1 MKLANLFKALCTVII
16 VLAAQLGAFAQV
28 TTSAIAG
35 IITDA
40 KGEALIGANVVA
52 VHVPSGTNYGTATDL
67 DGSYRIPGMR
77 VGGPYK
83 ITVTYTGFSD
93 QVKENI
99 YISLGTAATLNFALE
114 EQAVV
119 LDELLISART
129 SSIFSGDR
137 TGAAAQF
144 DSDAINSL
152 PTIGRTIDDITK
164 YNAYS
169 NGRSFAGQ
177 DSRFNNI
184 TIDGSV
190 FNNGFGLGSSA
201 SAGGRTGTTA
211 ISLDALEEIQ
221 INIAP
226 FDVRQSG
233 FVGAG
238 INAVTRSGTNEF
250 SGSVY
255 HLLRNSNP
263 DKSLGI
269 NLLGKKADGQDIP
282 KVNVDEKTTG
292 FRFGGPIIKNKL
304 FFFFN
309 GEQFASSNP
318 ALTWQLNRAGA
329 TGNVSRVTEADLL
342 DLSSFMKTN
351 FNYDMGALD
360 NFNNDV
366 TSKKGLIRLDYNI
379 SQKHKAS
386 LRYSIHN
393 SESEQ
398 VISSSNSSN
407 TAGNGNRQ
415 NSALAISAENTGY
428 LIQDNTRSAAFELNS
443 VLGNKTSNNFV
454 ATFNKQIED
463 RTYRTDVFPTV
474 DILKDGTTY
483 TTIGFDPFTPNNKLN
498 YSTLNITNN
507 FNISAKKHYFTLGLA
522 YEYFES
528 NNVFYPSSNGVY
540 VYNSIADFKTAA
552 LAFKNDPNAA
562 TSPVAFNRYNLRY
575 SLLPGGIEP
584 LQVLKVS
591 TYSAYA
597 QDELQVSKRFKL
609 IYGIRGDVF
618 QYNNATAADFFNPV
632 VAGLTFKDEDGNNL
646 KINTS
651 AFPKTSLLL
660 SPRLGFN
667 LDVKG
672 NQKTQLRGGTGIFVS
687 RIPQVLVSNQ
697 LGNNG
702 VNTALINVTG
712 AATSAYPFTTDP
724 SRFAP
729 TNTDITKLPPYVIN
743 ASKEDLKYP
752 MSWKSNLAID
762 QQLPLGLIGTLEAV
776 YNKTLQGLRYIDANL
791 KGPDRNLV
799 GADTR
804 DRFPASGVTSTGS
817 GAANTV
823 AIARFINPTIS
834 NSFILANTT
843 EGYAYSF
850 TAKLE
855 KPATKG
861 FGGMIGYTY
870 SKATDLQSVGST
882 VQANAPTVGGQNFL
896 EASYSDNDLRSRF
909 VGYLSYRI
917 NYGGKL
923 GGGTEITFGMVSASG
938 SKINYTFGNDLNGDG
953 QINDLI
959 YVPNAATELTFASLT
974 SGGKT
979 FTPAEQQAAFDKFIE
994 ADEYLK
1000 TRRGQYA
1007 ERNGGYLPN
1016 LTRMDLTVMQELHI
1030 KVGGVRNTFQIRA
1043 DILNFGNMLNNEWGV
1058 GQQIT
1063 SGSFN
1068 NANPL
1073 TVASVAADGTPNLR
1087 MATRIVGG
1095 QTILLDTPFVKSI
1108 NVNNVWQA
1116 QLGVRYIFN

>member
-16 VLAAQLGAFAQV
+16 ILAAQLGAFAQV
-28 TTSAIAG
+28 TTSAMTG
-35 IITDA
+35 IITDT

-52 VHVPSGTNYGTATDL
+52 VHVPSGTSYGAATDL
-67 DGSYRIPGMR
+67 DGSFRMPGMR

-83 ITVTYTGFSD
+83 ITVTYTGFAD
-93 QVKENI
+93 QVKDDI
-99 YISLGTAATLNFALE
+99 YLSLGTPATINFALAD
-114 EQAVV
+114 QAV
-119 LDELLISART
+119 LLEDVVISAGKN
-129 SSIFSGDR
+129 SIFSGSR

-144 DSDAINSL
+144 DSKSINSL

-201 SAGGRTGTTA
+201 QAGGRTGTTA
-211 ISLDALEEIQ
+211 ISLDAVEEVQ
-221 INIAP
+221 VNIAP

-255 HLLRNSNP
+255 HIFRNS
-263 DKSLGI
+263 DLVGE
-269 NLLGKKADGQDIP
+269 KADGITLSP
-282 KVNVDEKTTG
+282 KPFIDEKTTG
-292 FRFGGPIIKNKL
+292 FRLGGPIVKNKL
-304 FFFFN
+304 FFFGN
-309 GEQFASSNP
+309 YEQFTGTNP
-318 ALTWQLNRAGA
+318 ALSWQLNRPGA
-329 TGNVSRVTEADLL
+329 TGNVSRVTEADLQ

-351 FNYDMGALD
+351 FNYDMGLLD

-366 TSKKGLIRLDYNI
+366 TSKKFLVRLDYNL

-386 LRYSIHN
+386 LRYSQHD

-398 VISSSNSSN
+398 VISGSNSSN
-407 TAGNGNRQ
+407 TAGNGFRQ

-428 LIQDNTRSAAFELNS
+428 IIQDNTRSVAFELNS
-443 VLGNKTSNNFV
+443 VLSSKTSNNFV
-454 ATFNKQIED
+454 ATYNKQIED
-463 RTYRTDVFPTV
+463 RKYRTDPFPTV

-483 TTIGFDPFTPNNKLN
+483 TTVGFDPFTPGNKLN

-507 FNISAKKHYFTLGLA
+507 FNISAKKHYFTLGVS

-528 NNVFYPSSNGVY
+528 NNVFFPSSNGVY

-552 LAFKNDPNAA
+552 LAFKNNPSAT

-575 SLLPGGIEP
+575 SLLPGGIDP
-584 LQVLKVS
+584 LQTLKVS
-591 TYSAYA
+591 TYSAYV

-609 IYGIRGDVF
+609 VYGVRGDVF
-618 QYNNATAADFFNPV
+618 TYNNATAADFFNPV

-646 KINTS
+646 KINTA

-672 NQKTQLRGGTGIFVS
+672 DQKTQVRGGTGIFVS
-687 RIPQVLVSNQ
+687 RVPQVLVSNQ

-712 AATSAYPFTTDP
+712 AATTAYPFTTDP

-729 TNTDITKLPPYVIN
+729 ASTDITKLPPYVIN

-752 MSWKSNLAID
+752 VSWKTNLAID
-762 QQLPLGLIGTLEAV
+762 QKLPFGLIGTLEGI

-791 KGPDRNLV
+791 KGPDRKLA

-804 DRFPASGVTSTGS
+804 GRFPASGVASTGS

-834 NSFILANTT
+834 NAFILANTN

-882 VQANAPTVGGQNFL
+882 VQANAPTVGGQNYL
-896 EASYSDNDLRSRF
+896 EAGFSDNDLRSRF
-909 VGYLSYRI
+909 VGYLSYRL
-917 NYGGKL
+917 NYGGKF
-923 GGGTEITFGMVSASG
+923 GGATEFTLGMVAATG
-938 SKINYTFGNDLNGDG
+938 SKINYIYGNDLNGDG
-953 QINDLI
+953 QTNDLI
-959 YVPNAATELTFASLT
+959 FVPNKATDLTFAPIT
-974 SGGKT
+974 SGSGAT
-979 FTPAEQQAAFDKFIE
+979 LVTLFTPAQQQAAFDKFIE
-994 ADEYLK
+994 ADDYLK
-1000 TRRGQYA
+1000 TRRGQYS
-1007 ERNGGYLPN
+1007 ERNGGYLPA
-1016 LTRMDLTVMQELHI
+1016 LTRLDFTVMQEIYI
-1030 KVGGVRNTFQIRA
+1030 KIGGKRNTFQFRA
-1043 DILNFGNMLNNEWGV
+1043 DILNFGNMLNDAWGV
-1058 GQQIT
+1058 GSSIT
-1063 SGSFN
+1063 SGNFSS
-1068 NANPL
+1068 ANPL
-1073 TVASVAADGTPNLR
+1073 SVASVAADGTPSFR
-1087 MATRIVGG
+1087 MTTRVVNG

-1108 NVNNVWQA
+1108 SLGSVWQA

>member
-16 VLAAQLGAFAQV
+16 ILAAQLGAFAQV
-28 TTSAIAG
+28 TTSAMTG
-35 IITDA
+35 IITDT

-52 VHVPSGTNYGTATDL
+52 VHVPSGTSYGAATDL
-67 DGSYRIPGMR
+67 DGSFRMPGMR

-83 ITVTYTGFSD
+83 ITVTYTGFAD
-93 QVKENI
+93 QVKDDI
-99 YISLGTAATLNFALE
+99 YLSLGTPATINFALAD
-114 EQAVV
+114 QAV
-119 LDELLISART
+119 LLEDVVISAGKN
-129 SSIFSGDR
+129 SIFSGSR

-144 DSDAINSL
+144 DSKAINSL

-201 SAGGRTGTTA
+201 QAGGRTGTTA
-211 ISLDALEEIQ
+211 ISLDAVEEVQ
-221 INIAP
+221 VNIAP

-255 HLLRNSNP
+255 HIFRNS
-263 DKSLGI
+263 DLVGE
-269 NLLGKKADGQDIP
+269 KADGITLSP
-282 KVNVDEKTTG
+282 KPFIDEKTTG
-292 FRFGGPIIKNKL
+292 FRLGGPIVKNKL
-304 FFFFN
+304 FFFGN
-309 GEQFASSNP
+309 YEQFTGSTP
-318 ALTWQLNRAGA
+318 ALSWQLNKSGA
-329 TGNVSRVTEADLL
+329 TGNVSRVTEADLQ

-351 FNYDMGALD
+351 FNYDMGLLD

-366 TSKKGLIRLDYNI
+366 TSKKFLVRLDYNI

-386 LRYSIHN
+386 LRYSQHN

-398 VISSSNSSN
+398 LISGSNSSN

-428 LIQDNTRSAAFELNS
+428 LIQDNTRSVAFELNS
-443 VLGNKTSNNFV
+443 VLSSKTSNNFI
-454 ATFNKQIED
+454 ATYNKQIED
-463 RTYRTDVFPTV
+463 RRYRTDVFPTV

-483 TTIGFDPFTPNNKLN
+483 TTVGFDPFTPNNKLN
-498 YSTLNITNN
+498 YSTFNVTNN
-507 FNISAKKHYFTLGLA
+507 FNISAKKHYFTLGA
-522 YEYFES
+522 SFEYFES
-528 NNVFYPSSNGVY
+528 NNVFFPSSNGVY

-552 LAFKNDPNAA
+552 LAFKNNPSAT

-584 LQVLKVS
+584 LQTLKVS
-591 TYSAYA
+591 TYSAYV

-609 IYGIRGDVF
+609 IYGVRGDVF
-618 QYNNATAADFFNPV
+618 SYNNATAADFFNPV
-632 VAGLTFKDEDGNNL
+632 VAGLTFKDEDGNAL
-646 KINTS
+646 KVNTA
-651 AFPKTSLLL
+651 AFPKTAVLL

-672 NQKTQLRGGTGIFVS
+672 DQKTQVRGGTGIFVS

-712 AATSAYPFTTDP
+712 AATTAYPFTTDP

-729 TNTDITKLPPYVIN
+729 ASTDITKLPPYVIN

-752 MSWKSNLAID
+752 VSWKSNLAID
-762 QQLPLGLIGTLEAV
+762 QKLPFGLIGTLEGI

-791 KGPDRNLV
+791 KGPDRTLA

-804 DRFPASGVTSTGS
+804 GRFPASGVTSTGS

-834 NSFILANTT
+834 NAFILANTK

-882 VQANAPTVGGQNFL
+882 VQANAPTVGGQNYL
-896 EASYSDNDLRSRF
+896 EAGYSDNDLRSRF
-909 VGYLSYRI
+909 VGYLSYRL
-917 NYGGKL
+917 NYGGKF
-923 GGGTEITFGMVSASG
+923 GGATEFTLGMVAATG
-938 SKINYTFGNDLNGDG
+938 SKINYIYGNDLNGDG
-953 QINDLI
+953 QTNDLI
-959 YVPNAATELTFASLT
+959 FVPNKATDLTFAPLT
-974 SGGKT
+974 VGSGATAKT
-979 FTPAEQQAAFDKFIE
+979 FTPAEQQAAYDKFID
-994 ADEYLK
+994 ADDYLK

-1007 ERNGGYLPN
+1007 ERNGGYLPA
-1016 LTRMDLTVMQELHI
+1016 LTRLDFTVIQEIYI
-1030 KVGGVRNTFQIRA
+1030 KIGGKKNTFQFRA
-1043 DILNFGNMLNNEWGV
+1043 DILNFGNMLNDAWGV
-1058 GQQIT
+1058 GSSIT
-1063 SGSFN
+1063 SGNFSS
-1068 NANPL
+1068 ANPL
-1073 TVASVAADGTPNLR
+1073 TVASVAADGTPSLR
-1087 MATRIVGG
+1087 MATRVVNG

-1108 NVNNVWQA
+1108 SLGNVWQA